1 AHLIFSI
8 SPVLFSWSR
17 KYHWAQ
23 GVFMTLVNGL
33 CTYLG
38 VMLSGWV
45 LDLNTINNVIDWHM
59 L

>member
-1 AHLIFSI
+1 
-8 SPVLFSWSR
+8 
-17 KYHWAQ
+17 
-23 GVFMTLVNGL
+23 MTLVNGL